1 MESVDITHDLPTI
14 HGGPDRIRWTGPR
27 GAFSA
32 AAAYTVF
39 CPPGPKVG
47 WSSLLRGTFKIP
59 RQRFILWLAILG
71 RLSTMDKPWL
81 QHLGTTCVLCQE
93 DMQESHEH
101 LFFLCPYATMCLRA
115 IRRMVTLHWPYNS
128 WTMVIRWT
136 SVRWRGK
143 HVVSAA
149 YRALLA
155 SVVYHLWR
163 ERNLRIFQ
171 HTTRTADE
179 IARTVVS
186 EIRDLI
192 ICKQLPSSVSTRGL
206 YRIWRI
212 PWPVEGDAHS

>member
-115 IRRMVTLHWPYNS
+115 IRRMVTL
-128 WTMVIRWT
+128 T
-136 SVRWRGK
+136 G
-143 HVVSAA
+143 
-149 YRALLA
+149 
-155 SVVYHLWR
+155 
-163 ERNLRIFQ
+163 RITLDHGHQVDIGAVAWKTCGQCGVQSPSCF
-171 HTTRTADE
+171 
-179 IARTVVS
+179 
-186 EIRDLI
+186 
-192 ICKQLPSSVSTRGL
+192 CGLPSMAGAQSSD
-206 YRIWRI
+206 I
-212 PWPVEGDAHS
+212 PAHHADCR